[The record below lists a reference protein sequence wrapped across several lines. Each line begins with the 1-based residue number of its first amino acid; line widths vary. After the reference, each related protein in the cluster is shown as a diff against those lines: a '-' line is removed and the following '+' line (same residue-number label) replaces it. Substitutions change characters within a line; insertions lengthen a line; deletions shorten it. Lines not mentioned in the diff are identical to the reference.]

1 MANPPHGGVLKDL
14 LTRDAPRHA
23 ELEAEAEKLP
33 AVILTERQL
42 CDLELIM
49 NGGFSPLEGFMNEKD
64 YNGVVENLRLA
75 SGALFSMPIC
85 LDIGAQII
93 ERLKIKPGSR
103 ITLRDFRDDRN
114 LAIIT
119 VDDVYRPDKKKEA
132 QEVFGGD
139 PEHPAIKYLMQST
152 KEFYVG
158 GKIEAVNKLNHYDYV
173 ALRYTP
179 SELRVHFEK
188 LGWTRVVAF
197 QTRNPMHRAHRELTV
212 RAARARQANV
222 LIHPVVGL
230 TKPGDID
237 HFTRVRVY
245 EALMPR
251 YPNGMAVLGLLGLA
265 MRMGGPREAIWHAI
279 IRKNHGATHFIIGR
293 DHAGP
298 GKNSSGK
305 DFYGPYDA
313 QHAVEKYRAE
323 LGIEVVEFQMM
334 TYLPDTDEYRPKDQV
349 PEGVKTLDISGTEL
363 RRRLRVGAPIPEWFS
378 YPEVVKV
385 LRESNPPRAK
395 QGFTIFLT
403 GYQNSGKDAIA
414 RALQVTFNEQGGRPV
429 TLLLGET
436 VRHELS
442 SELGFTREDRD
453 TNIARIAFV
462 AAELTK
468 AGAAV
473 IAAPIAPFE
482 EARQEARDTIQQYG
496 SFFLVHVATSLEF
509 CEKTDK
515 RGVYARARRNSIK
528 NFTGINDPYEKPSN
542 ADLTVDCEKQSVRS
556 IVHEIVL
563 MLESQGFLG
572 NV

>member
-1 MANPPHGGVLKDL
+1 MANPPHGGILKDL
-14 LTRDAPRHA
+14 VARDYPRNA
-23 ELEAEAEKLP
+23 QLAAEAEKLP
-33 AVILTERQL
+33 AVVLNERQL

-64 YNGVVENLRLA
+64 YNGVVDNLRLA
-75 SGALFSMPIC
+75 DGALFSMPIC
-85 LDIGAQII
+85 LDVRGQIV
-93 ERLKIKPGSR
+93 ERLKIKAGSR
-103 ITLRDFRDDRN
+103 VALRDFRDDRN

-119 VDDVYRPDKKKEA
+119 VDDVYKPDKKKEA
-132 QEVFGGD
+132 QDVFGGD
-139 PEHPAIKYLMQST
+139 PEHPAIVYLNNST
-152 KEFYVG
+152 QEFYIG
-158 GKIEAVNKLNHYDYV
+158 GKIEVVNKLNHYDYV

-179 SELRVHFEK
+179 AELRVHFDK
-188 LGWTRVVAF
+188 LGWSRVVAF

-237 HFTRVRVY
+237 HYTRVRVY
-245 EALMPR
+245 QALMPR

-298 GKNSSGK
+298 GKNSAGK

-313 QHAVEKYRAE
+313 QHAVEKYRDE

-349 PEGVKTLDISGTEL
+349 PAGVKTLDISGTEL
-363 RRRLRVGAPIPEWFS
+363 RRRLKVGAPIPEWFS

-385 LRESNPPRAK
+385 LRESNPPRAQ

-403 GYQNSGKDAIA
+403 GFTNSGKDAIA

-429 TLLLGET
+429 SLLLGET
-436 VRHELS
+436 VRSELS
-442 SELGFTREDRD
+442 AELGFTREDRD

-468 AGAAV
+468 AGGAV
-473 IAAPIAPFE
+473 IAAPIAPFDSARK
-482 EARQEARDTIQQYG
+482 EARQTIEQYG
-496 SFFLVHVATSLEF
+496 SFFLVHVATSLAHS
-509 CEKTDK
+509 EKTDK
-515 RGVYARARRNSIK
+515 RGVYARARRNSIR
-528 NFTGINDPYEKPSN
+528 NFTGVNDPYETPKD
-542 ADLTVDCEKQSVRS
+542 ADLSVNCENMSVRN
-556 IVHEIVL
+556 IVHQIIL

-572 NV
+572 SV